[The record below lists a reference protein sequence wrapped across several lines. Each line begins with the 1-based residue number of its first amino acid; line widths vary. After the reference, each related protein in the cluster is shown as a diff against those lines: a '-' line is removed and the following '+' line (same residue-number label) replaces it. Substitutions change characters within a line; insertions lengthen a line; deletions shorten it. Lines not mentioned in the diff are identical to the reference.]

1 MAKNIIICSD
11 GTGNKGGYGADT
23 NVYKLFNAVDIHDLN
38 QPQITFYSDGVGT
51 DNNKYISSLTG
62 AFGIGFE
69 KNVIELYEFLA
80 RTYEIG
86 DQIYLFG
93 FSRGAATVRAFAGLI
108 EACGLL
114 DIERCGAVG
123 ARNREQIISAM
134 LDEARS
140 AYRKHKDERK
150 LSVQTVADK
159 FKASQ
164 AVQDDIHAPGGDL
177 KIKFIGV
184 WDNAGSPRRAHSRS
198 GRLAYNG
205 QARYPVQH
213 HAPALAAKIAGVEP
227 GREHMAV
234 HAR

>member
-1 MAKNIIICSD
+1 M
-11 GTGNKGGYGADT
+11 
-23 NVYKLFNAVDIHDLN
+23 
-38 QPQITFYSDGVGT
+38 
-51 DNNKYISSLTG
+51 
-62 AFGIGFE
+62 
-69 KNVIELYEFLA
+69 
-80 RTYEIG
+80 
-86 DQIYLFG
+86 FG

-177 KIKFIGV
+177 KIKFIGR
-184 WDNAGSPRRAHSRS
+184 SEEHTSELQSRRNLVC
-198 GRLAYNG
+198 RLLLEKKK
-205 QARYPVQH
+205 P
-213 HAPALAAKIAGVEP
+213 
-227 GREHMAV
+227 
-234 HAR
+234 